1 MGRPYGVV
9 LPAEKFFHIHT
20 WHYNFKNTYTQ
31 SRFKKWYVIRPHLT
45 SPYTQAIFDSR
56 YKNATTMQKERQSKF
71 PNISVNTVVAVGVV
85 RGKWVT
91 LVQSMCMMLC
101 SMSASTRWH
110 RPLATLWIFE
120 FVSTDWS
127 TQSDTSSFTL
137 SESLVHSLWSLRLI
151 STPSHR
157 QSTFELCVLPLSLSQ
172 TTPHQNSVGD

>member
-1 MGRPYGVV
+1 MCNHSCSHITLYPSHFQRPQYR
-9 LPAEKFFHIHT
+9 
-20 WHYNFKNTYTQ
+20 
-31 SRFKKWYVIRPHLT
+31 S
-45 SPYTQAIFDSR
+45 
-56 YKNATTMQKERQSKF
+56 ATTVQKERQSKF
-71 PNISVNTVVAVGVV
+71 PNISVNTAAAVVGVV

>member
-1 MGRPYGVV
+1 MCNHSCSHITLYPSHFQRP
-9 LPAEKFFHIHT
+9 
-20 WHYNFKNTYTQ
+20 Q
-31 SRFKKWYVIRPHLT
+31 
-45 SPYTQAIFDSR
+45 
-56 YKNATTMQKERQSKF
+56 YKSATTVQKERQSKF

-101 SMSASTRWH
+101 SMSSSTRWH
-110 RPLATLWIFE
+110 RPLATLE
-120 FVSTDWS
+120 FLKLVRQVKYSC
-127 TQSDTSSFTL
+127 DTSSFTL

>member
-1 MGRPYGVV
+1 MVAHSFILSFSMGRPYGKV

-71 PNISVNTVVAVGVV
+71 PNISVNTVVAVVGVV

-101 SMSASTRWH
+101 SMSSSTRWH
-110 RPLATLWIFE
+110 LPLATLE
-120 FVSTDWS
+120 FLKLVR
-127 TQSDTSSFTL
+127 QSDVLKATHLPSLCLRVLFTL
-137 SESLVHSLWSLRLI
+137 SDPW
-151 STPSHR
+151 
-157 QSTFELCVLPLSLSQ
+157 
-172 TTPHQNSVGD
+172 D